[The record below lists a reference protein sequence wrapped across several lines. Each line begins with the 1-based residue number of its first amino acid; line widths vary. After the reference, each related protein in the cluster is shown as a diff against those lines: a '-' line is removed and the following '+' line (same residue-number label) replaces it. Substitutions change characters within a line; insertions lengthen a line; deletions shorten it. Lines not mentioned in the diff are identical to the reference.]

1 MSNQVSDNI
10 KRFKDKEIKSV
21 NDKKEHINFIHKELK
36 NSGIDI
42 SIETIRNSID
52 TVTTL
57 RKKKLIK

>member
-10 KRFKDKEIKSV
+10 KRFKDKGIKSV
-21 NDKKEHINFIHKELK
+21 NDKEEHINFIHEELK

>member
-10 KRFKDKEIKSV
+10 KRFKDKGIKSV

>member
-10 KRFKDKEIKSV
+10 KRFKDKGIKSV
-21 NDKKEHINFIHKELK
+21 NDKEEHINFIHKELK